1 MLNTKSEEENI
12 KYILSPFYS
21 FVEPSSKLVASHLKA
36 KTETL
41 SNLKKGGLM
50 ILYNKYL
57 RKSWVINQTIY
68 RFLSYF
74 ESPKTISEL
83 ISDFAKEIKCEEF
96 EIASHVNQFLSKMKF
111 RKILIREQQ
120 LDSDN
125 DFLKKYNKKKKI
137 QRAIFKVNDQ
147 IKHYTIKSI
156 LSIRKETQLY
166 ILEDKGQLSVLKMF
180 TIPVELP
187 QKKQEDSRKKF
198 IKEFKLLASLKDH
211 PSICKLHHFDEESRP
226 YAIMEYIQGKS
237 LRNFILKEVQQ
248 LKTKLLLLSSVV
260 DTIAFVQEK
269 GILHGDI
276 HNGNFI
282 VVDKNKIK
290 LIDFGLSN
298 YVMYEEG
305 EIIRNGAKSSFVPP
319 ERVALN
325 SYAFLSQPPDILSEV
340 FQLGA
345 LGYFILYKKMPFFG
359 LTWTELG
366 NNIKTVEPKFKQHCS
381 NNEPIPPAL
390 IQVLRKAMN
399 KVPEMRYKNAR
410 LLSDTINKVIHEK

>member
-1 MLNTKSEEENI
+1 MLNTKTEEVDI

-21 FVEPSSKLVASHLKA
+21 FVEPSSKLVASHLKTN
-36 KTETL
+36 TETI
-41 SNLKKGGLM
+41 SILKKGGLM

-68 RFLSYF
+68 RFLLHF
-74 ESPKTISEL
+74 KFPKTISEL
-83 ISDFAKEIKCEEF
+83 ISDFAKEIKCEES
-96 EIASHVNQFLSKMKF
+96 EITPHVNLFLSKMTY
-111 RKILIREQQ
+111 RKILIGEQQ
-120 LDSDN
+120 LVSHN
-125 DFLKKYNKKKKI
+125 DFLTKYNKNKKI
-137 QRAIFKVNDQ
+137 ERAVFNVNDQ
-147 IKHYTIKSI
+147 FNHYTIKSI
-156 LSIRKETQLY
+156 LSIRKETQLF

-187 QKKQEDSRKKF
+187 QKIQDTSRMKF

-211 PSICKLHHFDEESRP
+211 SAICQLYHFNEESKP

-237 LRNFILKEVQQ
+237 LRNFILKGVHQ
-248 LKTKLLLLSSVV
+248 LRTKLQLLSSAV

-282 VVDKNKIK
+282 VVDKNQIK

-298 YVMYEEG
+298 HVVYEEG

-325 SYAFLSQPPDILSEV
+325 SFSFLSRPPDIRSEV
-340 FQLGA
+340 FQLGV
-345 LGYFILYKKMPFFG
+345 LGYFILYQKMPFCG
-359 LTWTELG
+359 LTWTELA
-366 NNIKTVEPKFKQHCS
+366 NNIKTVEPNFEQHCS
-381 NNEPIPPAL
+381 NNEPIPPAI

-399 KVPEMRYKNAR
+399 KVPELRYANAR